1 MRFCTPHDVCTR
13 REYANILY
21 FILVVDV
28 PNALDTWDE
37 AFAHDPFVHYLRD
50 TPVSLRCLKS
60 ILIQYSLPYRRIYR
74 TITAAQRTPIH
85 DGRNLPS
92 HGITS

>member
-1 MRFCTPHDVCTR
+1 MKFRTPHDIRAR

-28 PNALDTWDE
+28 PNAVDTWNE
-37 AFAHDPFVHYLRD
+37 AFVHDPFAHYLRD
-50 TPVSLRCLKS
+50 TPVSLQCLMS
-60 ILIQYSLPYRRIYR
+60 ILIQFSLPYRHVYR
-74 TITAAQRTPIH
+74 TTTAAQRTPIH
-85 DGRNLPS
+85 DGRNLPC